1 MWQHLLAELRRGAWA
16 SVFIAFGGYLIGIII
31 LGLLSLGFHL
41 KNEVTLV
48 EILTLGFSIFV
59 AIGIPL
65 LLKRLTSDADAR
77 RTLFMGDVEELLRV
91 YEDSAK
97 ILQQD
102 SSMEE
107 VQASIRLFFSESEQ
121 AKDLINKGSEH
132 LGRFAIPSSLKDA
145 LKRYEIL
152 LGEPPFQEGF
162 TLTDILLTQKEEL
175 LHTIKVEIRKYQYE
189 ILLQ

>member
-1 MWQHLLAELRRGAWA
+1 
-16 SVFIAFGGYLIGIII
+16 
-31 LGLLSLGFHL
+31 
-41 KNEVTLV
+41 
-48 EILTLGFSIFV
+48 
-59 AIGIPL
+59 
-65 LLKRLTSDADAR
+65 
-77 RTLFMGDVEELLRV
+77 
-91 YEDSAK
+91 
-97 ILQQD
+97 
-102 SSMEE
+102 MEG
-107 VQASIRLFFSESEQ
+107 VQASIQLFFSESEQ

-132 LGRFAIPSSLKDA
+132 LGRFAILSSLKDA